1 MQHLKFINS
10 SKHFDMRTINIKLTI
25 VGALMLLLHPVSG
38 QQRVVSIPGVIPGQ
52 PLVYDQIFNAI
63 NADAPNRATN
73 KNVVY
78 ELKRGQVYLETSTI
92 NSTDYDLYIRAEA
105 GSGTMPI
112 IFHTLN
118 SAGASAAMIT
128 ARQNLI
134 LENIEIDGKHSNGTL
149 GNRILNMYGKNY
161 RCIFRGC
168 RITNDRG
175 GALAVQVDGVKLYYI
190 DCIIGNMGHQISI
203 GGNGRA
209 VDLRNTGTVDT
220 VVIQNCTMYNMTDR
234 VFRNMAPTI
243 NYFKMDHNTIYNIQG
258 YHGCIQLG
266 KTKTA
271 VITNNIFAN
280 PLTFGDRFPARW
292 RTEQTQPDKAFAVIT
307 HDSLS
312 SKLTTAT
319 VEMRNNN
326 IYHEKKFVDFFNQ
339 TPPNDSIGDVRP
351 INNAI
356 IKFLGT
362 SLPQAYFA
370 EELTFKKA
378 SSGQML
384 YNYLTYW
391 VTHPKAS
398 VFPNN
403 FSELYPYEWDV
414 AYSTSSRSYT
424 AADKGYPVGD
434 LNAWPALKAQWVQGI
449 VQKSAGLKSLSL
461 ENITID
467 NNYPNPFRDQSN
479 IYYSLSEAQKINI
492 SVYNSLGQLTKV
504 LVNEE
509 LPAGSYSAV
518 WNGKNENGHALPNGI
533 YFLQILGNK
542 DKIVRKIIKN

>member
-1 MQHLKFINS
+1 
-10 SKHFDMRTINIKLTI
+10 MRTIYRILFLAGLFFLFLQEAN
-25 VGALMLLLHPVSG
+25 S
-38 QQRVVSIPGVIPGQ
+38 QQRVVTIQGITPGQ

-63 NADAPNRATN
+63 NADATNRVTN

-78 ELKRGQVYLETSTI
+78 ELKRGQVYLNTSTI
-92 NSTDYDLYIRAEA
+92 NSADYDLYIRAET
-105 GSGTMPI
+105 GTGNLPI

-161 RCIFRGC
+161 RCTFRGC
-168 RITNDRG
+168 RIVNDRG

-190 DCIIGNMGHQISI
+190 DCIIGNMGHQISL

-234 VFRNMAPTI
+234 VFRNMAPII
-243 NYFKMDHNTIYNIQG
+243 NYFKMDHNTIVNIQG

-266 KTKTA
+266 KTKTS

-280 PLTFGDRFPARW
+280 PLTHGDRFPARW
-292 RTEQTQPDKAFAVIT
+292 RTEQMQPDKAFAVIT

-312 SKLTTAT
+312 SKLTSAT

-326 IYHEKKFVDFFNQ
+326 IYHEKKFVDFFNL
-339 TPPNDSIGDVRP
+339 TPPQDSIGDVRP

-356 IKFLGT
+356 IKFVGAG
-362 SLPQAYFA
+362 LPQAYFA
-370 EELTFKKA
+370 EELNFKNA

-384 YNYLTYW
+384 YNFLTYW

-403 FSELYPYEWDV
+403 FSEIYPYEWDV
-414 AYSTSSRSYT
+414 SYSTSSKSYK
-424 AADKGYPVGD
+424 AGDKGYPIGD
-434 LNAWPALKAQWVQGI
+434 LNAWPTLKAQWVQGI
-449 VQKSAGLKSLSL
+449 VQKSALLDMKNDLGFQI
-461 ENITID
+461 ETG
-467 NNYPNPFRDQSN
+467 YPNPFANQTEIS
-479 IYYSLSEAQKINI
+479 YTVTKAQKMDV
-492 SVYNSLGQLTKV
+492 SVYNMIGQRVKTLIS
-504 LVNEE
+504 NYQEE
-509 LPAGSYSAV
+509 GSYRATWDGTDYTGKNSGKGLYLINLAGT
-518 WNGKNENGHALPNGI
+518 NGKIASKV
-533 YFLQILGNK
+533 FK
-542 DKIVRKIIKN
+542 D

>member
-1 MQHLKFINS
+1 MTFQLSLPLKYNQM
-10 SKHFDMRTINIKLTI
+10 KTKYYK
-25 VGALMLLLHPVSG
+25 LLLLSAFFLLMQFSYA
-38 QQRVVSIPGVIPGQ
+38 QQRVVTIQGIIPGQ

-63 NADAPNRATN
+63 NADAPNRVTN

-78 ELKRGQVYLETSTI
+78 ELKRGQVYLNTSTI
-92 NSTDYDLYIRAEA
+92 NSTDFDLYIRAEA
-105 GSGTMPI
+105 GTGILPI

-118 SAGASAAMIT
+118 SAGNSAVMIT

-161 RCIFRGC
+161 RCTFRGC

-190 DCIIGNMGHQISI
+190 DCIIGNMGHQISL

-234 VFRNMAPTI
+234 VFRNMAPVI
-243 NYFKMDHNTIYNIQG
+243 NYFKMDHNTIINIQG

-266 KTKTA
+266 KTKKA
-271 VITNNIFAN
+271 IITNNIFAN
-280 PLTFGDRFPARW
+280 PLTHGDRFTARW
-292 RTEQTQPDKAFAVIT
+292 RTEQMQPDKAFAVIT

-312 SKLTTAT
+312 SKLTSAA

-326 IYHEKKFVDFFNQ
+326 IYHEKKFVDFFNL
-339 TPPNDSIGDVRP
+339 TLPNDSIGDVRP

-356 IKFLGT
+356 IKFVGT
-362 SLPQAYFA
+362 GLPQAYFA
-370 EELTFKKA
+370 EELAFKNT
-378 SSGQML
+378 SSSLML

-403 FSELYPYEWDV
+403 FSEIYPYEWDV
-414 AYSTSSRSYT
+414 SYSTTSRSYK
-424 AADKGYPVGD
+424 AGDNGYPVGD
-434 LNAWPALKAQWVQGI
+434 LNAWPALKTQWMQGI
-449 VQKSAGLKSLSL
+449 VQKSAPLKSL
-461 ENITID
+461 TIED
-467 NNYPNPFRDQSN
+467 IKIDTSFPNPFIGQTTIN
-479 IYYSLSEAQKINI
+479 YSLSQSQKILAT
-492 SVYNSLGQLTKV
+492 VYNPAGQLCKI
-504 LVNEE
+504 LVNGE
-509 LPAGSYSAV
+509 LAAGNYSVIWDGKNNSGSDLPKGIYLLQIAGS
-518 WNGKNENGHALPNGI
+518 KNRV
-533 YFLQILGNK
+533 
-542 DKIVRKIIKN
+542 VRKLIKN

>member
-1 MQHLKFINS
+1 MK
-10 SKHFDMRTINIKLTI
+10 TIYKKSILLGGLI
-25 VGALMLLLHPVSG
+25 LLMHVAFS
-38 QQRVVSIPGVIPGQ
+38 QQRVVTIQGIIPGQ

-63 NADAPNRATN
+63 NADATNRLTN

-92 NSTDYDLYIRAEA
+92 NSADFDLYIRSEA
-105 GSGTMPI
+105 GTGTMPI

-118 SAGASAAMIT
+118 SAGASANMIT
-128 ARQNLI
+128 ARQNFT

-161 RCIFRGC
+161 RCTFKGC

-190 DCIIGNMGHQISI
+190 DCIMGNLGHQISI

-220 VVIQNCTMYNMTDR
+220 VVIQNCTLYNMTDR
-234 VFRNMAPTI
+234 VFRNMAPII
-243 NYFKMDHNTIYNIQG
+243 NYFKMDHNTIVNIQG
-258 YHGCIQLG
+258 YHGCVQLG
-266 KTKTA
+266 KTKKA
-271 VITNNIFAN
+271 IITNNIFAD

-292 RTEQTQPDKAFAVIT
+292 RTEQMQPDKAFAVIT

-312 SKLTTAT
+312 KALPVAS

-326 IYHEKKFVDFFNQ
+326 IYFDKKFVDFFNQ
-339 TPPNDSIGDVRP
+339 TPPNDSIGMVRP

-356 IKFLGT
+356 IGFLGA
-362 SLPQAYFA
+362 SLPQAYYA
-370 EELTFKKA
+370 EELVFKNA
-378 SSGQML
+378 SPWMAL

-391 VTHPKAS
+391 ITHPKAS

-414 AYSTSSRSYT
+414 SYSTASKSYK
-424 AADKGYPVGD
+424 AGDNGYPVGD
-434 LNAWPALKAQWVQGI
+434 LNAWPALKTQWAQGI
-449 VQKSAGLKSLSL
+449 IQKNAPIGAPKEFGFVMETSYHNTFLNQTEIS
-461 ENITID
+461 
-467 NNYPNPFRDQSN
+467 
-479 IYYSLSEAQKINI
+479 YSVPKAQKMEV
-492 SVYNSLGQLTKV
+492 SVYNIIGQRVNT
-504 LVNEE
+504 LVNTFQEE
-509 LPAGSYSAV
+509 GNYRVTWDGSDYTGKSSNKGMYLINLSGL
-518 WNGKNENGHALPNGI
+518 NGKIGAKL
-533 YFLQILGNK
+533 F
-542 DKIVRKIIKN
+542 KN

>member
-1 MQHLKFINS
+1 
-10 SKHFDMRTINIKLTI
+10 MRTIYRKLFLLGAFFLTI
-25 VGALMLLLHPVSG
+25 QIAGA
-38 QQRVVSIPGVIPGQ
+38 QQRVVTIEGITPGQ

-63 NADAPNRATN
+63 NADAPNRLTN

-78 ELKRGQVYLETSTI
+78 QLKRGQVYLQTSTI
-92 NSTDYDLYIRAEA
+92 NSADYDLYIRAEA
-105 GSGTMPI
+105 GTGTIPI

-161 RCIFRGC
+161 RCTFRGC
-168 RITNDRG
+168 KISNDRG

-190 DCIIGNMGHQISI
+190 DCIIGNMGHQISL

-234 VFRNMAPTI
+234 VFRNMAPI
-243 NYFKMDHNTIYNIQG
+243 IGYLKMDHNTIVNIQG

-271 VITNNIFAN
+271 IITNNIFAN
-280 PLTFGDRFPARW
+280 PLTHGDRFTARW
-292 RTEQTQPDKAFAVIT
+292 RTEQMQPDKAFAVIT

-312 SKLTTAT
+312 SKLTTAS
-319 VEMRNNN
+319 VVMRNNN
-326 IYHEKKFVDFFNQ
+326 IYHEKKFVDFFNL

-351 INNAI
+351 VNNAI
-356 IKFLGT
+356 IKFVGPT
-362 SLPQAYFA
+362 AMPQAYFA
-370 EELTFKKA
+370 EELTFKNA

-403 FSELYPYEWDV
+403 FSEIYPYEWDV
-414 AYSTSSRSYT
+414 TYSTTSKSYK
-424 AADKGYPVGD
+424 AGDNGYPVGD
-434 LNAWPALKAQWVQGI
+434 LNAWPALKAQWAQGI
-449 VQKSAGLKSLSL
+449 VQKSAQLAVQGDLGFQIEPS
-461 ENITID
+461 
-467 NNYPNPFRDQSN
+467 YPNPFDNQTEISYSVTKAQRMEVSIYNIIGQRVRTLASN
-479 IYYSLSEAQKINI
+479 FQEEGHYRVTWDGTDYTGK
-492 SVYNSLGQLTKV
+492 NSIKGLY
-504 LVNEE
+504 LVN
-509 LPAGSYSAV
+509 LSGFS
-518 WNGKNENGHALPNGI
+518 GKLVSKV
-533 YFLQILGNK
+533 F
-542 DKIVRKIIKN
+542 KN